1 MNEPETMKEL
11 NSMLEPSIFEMEESD
26 SGDIL
31 IGIRIPQFVD
41 ADPTIFENHV
51 KGALRKLAIHI
62 VERYGEI
69 ILAQARR
76 IQ

>member
-26 SGDIL
+26 SGDIM
-31 IGIRIPQFVD
+31 IGIRIPQFVSRNPED
-41 ADPTIFENHV
+41 FENHV

-62 VERYGEI
+62 VTRYGEI
-69 ILAQARR
+69 VLAQARR